1 MLLRTAPP
9 RREHPNL
16 AHDLLAVIA
25 RRGDLIA
32 EAPDGRVFVLLEMD
46 RPTFERL
53 CVTDAEREGLEDEP
67 DDDDQGEP
75 SLAELHPMDRPASRR
90 RHKEIQA

>member
-1 MLLRTAPP
+1 MPSSNTPH
-9 RREHPNL
+9 RRERPDL
-16 AHDLLAVIA
+16 ARDLLAVIA

-53 CVTDAEREGLEDEP
+53 CVTDAEREDLEDEP
-67 DDDDQGEP
+67 DDDAQDEP
-75 SLAELHPMDRPASRR
+75 SAAELHPMDRPAPIRR
-90 RHKEIQA
+90 RSAA